1 MVPLSP
7 KLKRF
12 PIRSDLML
20 KIAYHPIYRHPLPDG
35 HRFPMEKY
43 ELLPEQLLHEGTCTV
58 DNFFEPERPND
69 KYILAVHDPEY
80 YYDLV
85 NITLD
90 QRAARKIG
98 FPLSEVLVEREVII
112 ADGTIKACKA
122 AIQNGIAMNIAG
134 GTHHAYTNRGEAF
147 CLLND
152 QAIGARYLQ
161 HKSLAEKILIVDLDV
176 HQGNGTAEIFQNDP
190 SVFTFSMHGRSNYPF
205 KKEKSDLD
213 IALDNDTD
221 DLTYLTQLYAVLPRL
236 IEEHQPDF
244 IFYLCGVDVVAS
256 DKLGKL
262 GLSLEGCKARDRFVL
277 ELCQQYGIPVMCS
290 MGGGYSADIKII
302 VEAHANTFRLAQ
314 ELFF

>member
-1 MVPLSP
+1 
-7 KLKRF
+7 
-12 PIRSDLML
+12 ML
-20 KIAYHPIYRHPLPDG
+20 KIAYHPIYRHPLPEG

-43 ELLPEQLLHEGTCTV
+43 ELLPEQLLYEGTCS
-58 DNFFEPERPND
+58 DRNFFSPEIPND
-69 KYILAVHDPEY
+69 KYILAVHDPDY

-112 ADGTIKACKA
+112 ADGSIKASLLA
-122 AIQNGIAMNIAG
+122 LEHGIAMNIAG

-152 QAIGARYLQ
+152 QAIAARYLQ
-161 HKSLAEKILIVDLDV
+161 QHTSVEKVLIVDLDV
-176 HQGNGTAEIFQNDP
+176 HQGNGTAEIFKDDP
-190 SVFTFSMHGRSNYPF
+190 SVFTFSMHGKSNYPF

-213 IALDNDTD
+213 IPLENDTND
-221 DLTYLTQLYAVLPRL
+221 ETYLSILYNTLPRL
-236 IEEHQPDF
+236 IEDHQPDF
-244 IFYLCGVDVVAS
+244 IFYLCGVDVIKS

-262 GLSLEGCKARDRFVL
+262 ALSLEGCKKRDQFVL
-277 ELCQQYGIPVMCS
+277 EQCKRQNIPVMCS
-290 MGGGYSADIKII
+290 MGGGYSPNIKTI

-314 ELFF
+314 KN